1 MPHIDNDRDQILIF
15 LFTVVLFQ
23 KKRLNTRIAHTTL
36 QTDRHVQS
44 ENQIVIIKR
53 LYHARAFN
61 LNNGTL
67 ARVFFGAGR
76 ARS

>member
-1 MPHIDNDRDQILIF
+1 MPHIDNDRVQILIF

-23 KKRLNTRIAHTTL
+23 KRLNTRIAHTAL
-36 QTDRHVQS
+36 QIDRRVQS